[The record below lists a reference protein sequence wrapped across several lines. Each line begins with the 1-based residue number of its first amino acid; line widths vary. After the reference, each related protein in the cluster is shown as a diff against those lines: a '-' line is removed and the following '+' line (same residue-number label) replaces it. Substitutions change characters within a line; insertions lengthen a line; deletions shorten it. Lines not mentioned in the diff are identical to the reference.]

1 MIEDFNSNLEFTR
14 LILTLSEYCNF
25 RCKHC
30 LCGDKNLSAKN
41 GPIITYKE
49 AIEIINSAGEV
60 GSFNGV
66 GFVGGEPFLRYR
78 DMIKIAEYVHKKYIF
93 QLFIAT
99 NCYWAKSYKA
109 ALEKLKPLVKNGLTN
124 MLMSIGDFHFEFG
137 KLENIKNAL
146 KAAQSLG
153 IKCQVQNIITRNS
166 SRIESFKNFFAQ
178 YIDNTKIT
186 WTNTICI
193 PVGNAEKHIPYDEL
207 IKSPLKPGGC
217 SIRVALN
224 IQPNGS
230 VKPCCGVALKIEKLT
245 MGNAKNESIQSILNN
260 METNPL
266 LNSLIIWNG
275 PFHLAELLA
284 TNGYPEYLERDY
296 AGPCDACFK
305 ILTNESTWDILNPLL
320 ISERHRLLIL
330 RILRQNSLLLK

>member
-1 MIEDFNSNLEFTR
+1 MIEDFSLDLKFTR
-14 LILTLSEYCNF
+14 LILTLSEYCNY

-41 GPIITYKE
+41 GPNITYAE

-60 GSFNGV
+60 NKFNGV

-78 DMIKIAEYVHKKYIF
+78 DMIKIADYIQKNYKF
-93 QLFIAT
+93 RLFIAT
-99 NCYWAKSYKA
+99 NCYWATSYKT

-124 MLMSIGDFHFEFG
+124 MLMSIGDFHLEFG
-137 KLENIKNAL
+137 DIENVKNAL

-153 IKCQVQNIITRNS
+153 IKCQVQNIITHNS
-166 SRIESFKNFFAQ
+166 SRIETFKNIFNS
-178 YIDNTKIT
+178 YIDNTTVT
-186 WTNTICI
+186 WTNTRCI
-193 PVGNAEKHIPYDEL
+193 PVGNAEKYIPYDDL
-207 IKSPLKPGGC
+207 IKSPLRPGGC

-224 IQPNGS
+224 VQPNGS

-245 MGNAKNESIQSILNN
+245 MGNAKNESIQSILNR
-260 METNPL
+260 MEANPL

-296 AGPCDACFK
+296 AGSCDACFK
-305 ILTNESTWDILNPLL
+305 ILTNKSAWDILKPLL
-320 ISERHRLLIL
+320 ISEKHLLFTL
-330 RILRQNSLLLK
+330 RILSQNSLL